1 MDTVNS
7 DASWSGALGAV
18 ATTAKNL
25 LFPVQCAGCFQWDTL
40 LCDSCA
46 ALARKKPQRSVV
58 DDDAGVSESE
68 LWSLG
73 DYEGELRSLILAAK
87 HDEQRDLKTF
97 LFESGETL
105 GEAVGEALGSLMGLQ
120 PGWEPTTRG
129 TGSPIIPFHV
139 WVVPAPSSHAR
150 KRRRAEIVPTLAEGV
165 NVGIRKRLFVSV
177 QTVPA
182 VALRPRKRG
191 QSGLAKKQRAAGRK
205 GSMLLAYKPKNRC
218 VVVVVDD
225 VMTTG
230 ATLRAMF
237 DLLSPHVL
245 VAAVIARVP

>member
-1 MDTVNS
+1 MDKGNS
-7 DASWSGALGAV
+7 HAFWLDGLGAV
-18 ATTAKNL
+18 TTTAKNL

-40 LCDSCA
+40 LCDRCA

-58 DDDAGVSESE
+58 DDEAGVSESE

-87 HDEQRDLKTF
+87 HDEQRDLETF
-97 LFESGETL
+97 LFEAGETL
-105 GEAVGEALGSLMGLQ
+105 GEAVGDALRSLVGMG
-120 PGWEPTTRG
+120 RG
-129 TGSPIIPFHV
+129 GPPKMQGAVLPIVPFHI

-150 KRRRAEIVPTLAEGV
+150 KRRRAEIVPTVAEGV
-165 NVGIRKRLFVSV
+165 NAGIRKRLSVSV

-191 QSGLAKKQRAAGRK
+191 QSGLAKKQRAEGRK
-205 GSMLLAYKPKNRC
+205 GSMLLAYKPTNRC

-245 VAAVIARVP
+245 VAAVIAKVP